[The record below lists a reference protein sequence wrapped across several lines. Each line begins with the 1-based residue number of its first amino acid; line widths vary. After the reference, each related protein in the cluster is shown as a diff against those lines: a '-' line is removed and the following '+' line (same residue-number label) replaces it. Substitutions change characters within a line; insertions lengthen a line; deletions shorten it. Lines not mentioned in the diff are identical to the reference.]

1 MTIAPELP
9 GATDLISWL
18 ADRGV
23 MTSIGHSRATL
34 EEARAGYAAGARSTT
49 HLFNAMSGVDHHAPG
64 VAVAALLDDAVF
76 VELIADGIHVDPG
89 LWPLITRLKP
99 VDRLLLVSD
108 AVALAG
114 MGDGRGRLGGLE
126 VVVAGQRVTLA
137 GTRTLAGS
145 VLALDTAVANVVA
158 SGRAA
163 AGGCRGGESQS
174 ARHAGDRGPWPD
186 RGRPAG
192 RPRGA
197 RPRPCRPPGHA
208 RRDVVRGRR
217 RLVP

>member
-1 MTIAPELP
+1 
-9 GATDLISWL
+9 
-18 ADRGV
+18 
-23 MTSIGHSRATL
+23 
-34 EEARAGYAAGARSTT
+34 
-49 HLFNAMSGVDHHAPG
+49 MSGVDHHAPG

-126 VVVAGQRVTLA
+126 VVVAGQHVTLA

-158 SGRAA
+158 SGVPLPAAVAA
-163 AGGCRGGESQS
+163 ASRNPLALLGIV
-174 ARHAGDRGPWPD
+174 GPWPD

-192 RPRGA
+192 RSRGA
-197 RPRPCRPPGHA
+197 RPGPRRPPGHA
-208 RRDVVRGRR
+208 RRDVVRGGR
-217 RLVP
+217 RLIPW